1 MRRSEVSNQVLRR
14 QGFIS
19 GLRRGSSSSRRPW
32 WLLAG
37 DWSLNSPARLYTR
50 YNSAMVLWCNTLQ
63 YTDTKCYGA
72 THGNTD
78 TQCYGA
84 THCNTDTQCY
94 DATHGNTD
102 TQCYDATHCNTLTH
116 SVMVQHKA
124 MANWQYTVRGGKGG
138 ENPLTLCLPNCG
150 CD

>member
-1 MRRSEVSNQVLRR
+1 
-14 QGFIS
+14 
-19 GLRRGSSSSRRPW
+19 
-32 WLLAG
+32 
-37 DWSLNSPARLYTR
+37 
-50 YNSAMVLWCNTLQ
+50 MVLWCNTLQ
-63 YTDTKCYGA
+63 YTDTKCYG
-72 THGNTD
+72 
-78 TQCYGA
+78 
-84 THCNTDTQCY
+84 
-94 DATHGNTD
+94 ATHGNTD